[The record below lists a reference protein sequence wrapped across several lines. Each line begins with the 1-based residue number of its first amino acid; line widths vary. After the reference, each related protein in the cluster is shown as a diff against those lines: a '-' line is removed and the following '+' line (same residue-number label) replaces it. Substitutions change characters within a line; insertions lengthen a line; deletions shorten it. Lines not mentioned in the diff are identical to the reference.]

1 MNTETWQCSDCENPG
16 AWKRW
21 NGDRLEIHCT
31 DHMAPDSE
39 PLEPEWPEIIGDQW
53 IKILY
58 LSWFDILR
66 VIVTLGVFIA
76 FLILLIA
83 NAK

>member
-1 MNTETWQCSDCENPG
+1 MTETWQCSNCENPG

-39 PLEPEWPEIIGDQW
+39 PLDEQWPEIIGDWQ
-53 IKILY
+53 LNEY
-58 LSWFDILR
+58 PSFAY
-66 VIVTLGVFIA
+66 VVTLGVFIA